1 MNRIEKR
8 TLEIIYVIS
17 MAVAFSYMFG
27 GEQVTFWYKYLIASF
42 WTIIYFVPKIIRT
55 KVIKGKEATYLK
67 AYILPL
73 IIILLWTLL
82 IWAINPPSGLGASN
96 VTRLFS
102 NILYLALA
110 VMSAIAAVHFFG
122 RKVIKLSVWA
132 IAISI
137 LANAIYSIYLYG
149 IRVFL
154 SYLPQAI
161 FSLDFSYG
169 SKLYLFGM
177 AVEVQDATLATGF
190 FILYFVFMDQEDSI
204 KTRIKY
210 ILLLLLLSYIG
221 FKRTEYYALI
231 IIAIW
236 ILIIKRLKI
245 SVKASIYITGIM
257 FFVIGVVYTIIV
269 KNDTF
274 RVLITTIGTDVNG
287 RQNIYRN
294 LSNYYELSLFYI
306 GKGFTY
312 VDKTMYDTTGF
323 ASHNTIIRMYA
334 ELGAIPC
341 MAWIYWYVVE
351 VPKKILKKY
360 GKEEAFVLLVSTMYL
375 FLAYCIGNAMDFYC
389 IQYCFVLIP
398 IALSKNTVTKKYINN
413 KQHQ

>member
-1 MNRIEKR
+1 
-8 TLEIIYVIS
+8 

-27 GEQVTFWYKYLIASF
+27 GEQVTFWYKYLIAF
-42 WTIIYFVPKIIRT
+42 GWTLAYFVPQILKT
-55 KVIKGKEATYLK
+55 GVIKGKEATYLK
-67 AYILPL
+67 AYFLPL
-73 IIILLWTLL
+73 MVIVIWTLF
-82 IWAINPPSGLGASN
+82 IWVVNPPNGLSFSN

-102 NILYLALA
+102 NIIYLALA
-110 VMSAIAAVHFFG
+110 ITSAVAAVHFFG

-137 LANAIYSIYLYG
+137 LANAVYSVYLYG

-154 SYLPQAI
+154 SYLPQAV
-161 FSLDFSYG
+161 FSTEFAYG

-190 FILYFVFMDQEDSI
+190 FIIYFIFMDKEDLL
-204 KTRIKY
+204 KVRIKY
-210 ILLLLLLSYIG
+210 IFLLILLSYIG

-236 ILIIKRLKI
+236 VLIIKKFRISTKI
-245 SVKASIYITGIM
+245 AIYVTGAM
-257 FFVIGVVYTIIV
+257 FLVIGTVYTIIV

-287 RQNIYRN
+287 RQNIYRD
-294 LSNYYELSLFYI
+294 LSNYYQLSLFYI

-312 VDKTMYDTTGF
+312 VDKMMYDTTGF
-323 ASHNTIIRMYA
+323 ASHNAIIRMYA

-341 MAWIYWYVVE
+341 IAWIFWYVVS
-351 VPKKILKKY
+351 VPKRILKKY
-360 GKEEAFVLLVSTMYL
+360 GKEEAFILLISTMYL
-375 FLAYCIGNAMDFYC
+375 FLAYCIGNAMNFYC
-389 IQYCFVLIP
+389 IQYCFILIP
-398 IALSKNTVTKKYINN
+398 IAISNN
-413 KQHQ
+413 KVLKINKVN